1 MEDKAEDK
9 KRKENSQPE
18 QHDKRKHRRNSAEK
32 LLAEQKN
39 YTFSTEDLL
48 ILDQWEKT
56 LKNQRTRSTYI
67 GAILLVCDF
76 YRKPIHE
83 IEPQEWVSYVNKT
96 MPDQIVRRE
105 ISVSTSRIRYYAI
118 IGFLEFYSTKYPEYA
133 NLEESFLNPAHAP
146 TPKVNKYPT
155 AAQMATILQA
165 MKKADLQVYIA
176 ALLAYECALAPS
188 EIIELQTDSFI
199 RNEENGT
206 CMLSVP
212 GKAKRLIVIREDLM
226 EEIEHFFSAGGYY
239 GDDWLLHNK
248 YGGQMRASVLQRACR
263 KAQQAAIDSGAI
275 LEPYSLISI
284 RSAAIHRFLM
294 SDGAKGTSTAQYT
307 GISEAYA
314 FQMQSV
320 GLSSAVQLPGT
331 KRGYTISDLLAP
343 ENGELQD
350 TKVTESMDQSGKT
363 QTKHKKKQLETE
375 KRSMDDGTE

>member
-1 MEDKAEDK
+1 MEESQTSSK
-9 KRKENSQPE
+9 KR
-18 QHDKRKHRRNSAEK
+18 RRNSAEK
-32 LLAEQKN
+32 LLAKQKD
-39 YTFSTEDLL
+39 YTFSSEDLL
-48 ILDQWEKT
+48 TLDHWEQT

-67 GAILLVCDF
+67 GAILLVCDY

-83 IEPQEWVSYVNKT
+83 ITSEEWVLYVNSV
-96 MPDQIVRRE
+96 MPDQIVKRE

-118 IGFLEFYSTKYPEYA
+118 IGFLDFYSMNHPSYA
-133 NLEESFLNPAHAP
+133 ETSDQFLNPAHAP

-155 AAQMATILQA
+155 AVQMASILQT
-165 MKKADLQVYIA
+165 MKKADIQVYVA

-188 EIIELQTDSFI
+188 EIIELQTSSFI
-199 RNEENGT
+199 RNGEDGT

-226 EEIEHFFSAGGYY
+226 EEIEHFFSMGGYY

-263 KAQQAAIDSGAI
+263 KAQQEVINEGII

-294 SDGAKGTSTAQYT
+294 SDGAKGTSTAQYA

-314 FQMQSV
+314 LQMQSV
-320 GLSSAVQLPGT
+320 GLASAVQLPGT
-331 KRGYTISDLLAP
+331 KRGYTISDLLDSSK
-343 ENGELQD
+343 E
-350 TKVTESMDQSGKT
+350 ESSKKT
-363 QTKHKKKQLETE
+363 QQK
-375 KRSMDDGTE
+375 

>member
-1 MEDKAEDK
+1 MEEKKEKEKPQNSNDK
-9 KRKENSQPE
+9 
-18 QHDKRKHRRNSAEK
+18 QHDKRKHRRNSAKK

-39 YTFSTEDLL
+39 YTFSEEDLL
-48 ILDQWEKT
+48 LLDQWEKT

-96 MPDQIVRRE
+96 MPDQIVKRE

-118 IGFLEFYSTKYPEYA
+118 IGFLDFYSMRYPDYA
-133 NLEESFLNPAHAP
+133 DLEEDFLNPAHAP

-199 RNEENGT
+199 RNEETDT

-226 EEIEHFFSAGGYY
+226 EEIEHFFSVGGYY

-331 KRGYTISDLLAP
+331 KRGYTISDLLDP
-343 ENGELQD
+343 ENGELQENEMTAQKSKKD
-350 TKVTESMDQSGKT
+350 ANAQKMR
-363 QTKHKKKQLETE
+363 KKKHIKTE
-375 KRSMDDGTE
+375 KRSMEDGAE

>member
-1 MEDKAEDK
+1 MKSDVQSEK
-9 KRKENSQPE
+9 KRETEGIIENKNGAIS
-18 QHDKRKHRRNSAEK
+18 DGKRKHRRNSAEK
-32 LLAEQKN
+32 ILAKQEN
-39 YTFSTEDLL
+39 YTFSKEDLL
-48 ILDQWEKT
+48 LLDQWEKT
-56 LKNQRTRSTYI
+56 LKNRRTRSTYI
-67 GAILLVCDF
+67 GAILMVCDF
-76 YRKPIHE
+76 YKKPIHE

-96 MPDQIVRRE
+96 MPDQIVMKE

-118 IGFLEFYSTKYPEYA
+118 IGFLDFYGMQYPEYA
-133 NLEESFLNPAHAP
+133 ELEEQFLNPAHAP

-155 AAQMATILQA
+155 AAQMAAILQS
-165 MKKADLQVYIA
+165 MKKTDLQVYIA

-188 EIIELQTDSFI
+188 EIIELQTDDFI
-199 RNEENGT
+199 RNTEDGT
-206 CMLSVP
+206 CVLSVP

-226 EEIEHFFSAGGYY
+226 TEIEHFFSVGGYY

-263 KAQQAAIDSGAI
+263 KAQQSAIDSGVI

-294 SDGAKGTSTAQYT
+294 SDGARGTSTAQYA

-331 KRGYTISDLLAP
+331 KRGYTISDLMDP
-343 ENGELQD
+343 ENVKDEKQRD
-350 TKVTESMDQSGKT
+350 EKDD
-363 QTKHKKKQLETE
+363 KKKKE
-375 KRSMDDGTE
+375 KRG

>member
-1 MEDKAEDK
+1 MKSNLQSEK
-9 KRKENSQPE
+9 KSRKKDENITQNQKETEKIVDS
-18 QHDKRKHRRNSAEK
+18 KRKHRRNSAEK
-32 LLAEQKN
+32 LLAKQEN
-39 YTFSTEDLL
+39 YTFSNEDLL
-48 ILDQWEKT
+48 LLDQWEKT
-56 LKNQRTRSTYI
+56 LKNGRTRSTYI
-67 GAILLVCDF
+67 GAILMVCDF
-76 YRKPIHE
+76 YKKPIHE
-83 IEPQEWVSYVNKT
+83 IEPQEWVLYVNKT
-96 MPDQIVRRE
+96 MPDQIVKKE

-118 IGFLEFYSTKYPEYA
+118 IGFLDFYSIQHSEYA
-133 NLEESFLNPAHAP
+133 ELEEQFLNPAHAP

-155 AAQMATILQA
+155 AAQMAAILQS

-199 RNEENGT
+199 RNAEDGT
-206 CMLSVP
+206 CLLSVP

-226 EEIEHFFSAGGYY
+226 TEIEHFFSVGGYY

-263 KAQQAAIDSGAI
+263 KAQQSAIDSGVI

-294 SDGAKGTSTAQYT
+294 SDGARGTSTAQYA

-331 KRGYTISDLLAP
+331 KRGYTISDLMDP
-343 ENGELQD
+343 ENVQD
-350 TKVTESMDQSGKT
+350 EKQNG
-363 QTKHKKKQLETE
+363 KKKEERMQE
-375 KRSMDDGTE
+375 DGAE